1 MARGE
6 SLAASSDGVAAAR
19 PASRT
24 RPDLLTGVTGWLGR
38 IALQVLLVAV
48 AIWALFPI
56 AWLLLGSLQTI
67 RELYGGVTLIP
78 AVPQYQNYYIAWTKG
93 GFSVY
98 IPNSLFYSC
107 VVVLAV
113 LLIASMAGY
122 SLARIEFPGRAAIL
136 FVILAVI
143 IVPLPATFVALYKL
157 LVDLGLAN
165 TRTGYIVALVVGGLP
180 VSIFLLRGFFLRQP
194 KELEDAA
201 VLDGCSAF
209 DVYWRVMLP
218 LARPGLAAVAVIE
231 FLRVWNEYLLALV
244 LFNSESLMPVQRG
257 LTKFVSSD
265 TPEQQILLAATT
277 MAVLPVIIL
286 YAVAQRSI
294 IQGLMEGAVKA

>member
-1 MARGE
+1 MARTDPLVAPMGTA
-6 SLAASSDGVAAAR
+6 AASRAVPQTTPR
-19 PASRT
+19 
-24 RPDLLTGVTGWLGR
+24 
-38 IALQVLLVAV
+38 ALVLLGKVAFWALLIVV
-48 AIWALFPI
+48 AFFALFPI
-56 AWLLLGSLQTI
+56 VWLVLGSIQTI
-67 RELYGGVTLIP
+67 QELYGGVTLIP
-78 AVPQYQNYYIAWTKG
+78 AVPQFQNYYIAWTKG

-98 IPNSLFYSC
+98 IPNSVFYST
-107 VVVLAV
+107 VVVLGV
-113 LLIASMAGY
+113 LLVASMAGY
-122 SLARIEFPGRAAIL
+122 ALARIEFPGRGVIL
-136 FVILAVI
+136 MLVLAVI

-165 TRTGYIVALVVGGLP
+165 SRTGYIVALVTGGLP
-180 VSIFLLRGFFLRQP
+180 VSIFILRGFFMRQP

-201 VLDGCSAF
+201 ILDGCSAF
-209 DVYWRVMLP
+209 DVYWRIMLP
-218 LARPGLAAVAVIE
+218 LARPGLAAVAVLE

-244 LFNSESLMPVQRG
+244 LFNSEVLMPVQRG

-294 IQGLMEGAVKA
+294 IQGIMEGAVKA